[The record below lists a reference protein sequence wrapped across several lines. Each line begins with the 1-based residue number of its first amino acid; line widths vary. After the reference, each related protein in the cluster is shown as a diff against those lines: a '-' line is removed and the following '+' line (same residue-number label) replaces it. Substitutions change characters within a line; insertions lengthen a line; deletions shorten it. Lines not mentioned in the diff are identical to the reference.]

1 MLFSQTQSTVSNAFL
16 ALLVKEKNVVAGKIH
31 MDNLVEFER
40 FTPEDNGSKQEPI
53 DVHADGR
60 FHA

>member
-1 MLFSQTQSTVSNAFL
+1 
-16 ALLVKEKNVVAGKIH
+16 